1 MKKTGYISIIT
12 SIILALGF
20 LMSAHYCIGSYY
32 TFTIQR
38 KQAICLSKEYKLLK
52 RYRKEIEKRASLISE
67 IKVFSDRAGSFGLSK
82 DEWDYYPVSINDN
95 FFISEVAGILDQ
107 SASSQA
113 YYFRPKLLEIKKRT
127 GPKDEMEN
135 REEKQEQDIYLNLK
149 GAFIAKKR

>member
-1 MKKTGYISIIT
+1 MKKTGFISIIT
-12 SIILALGF
+12 SIILALAF
-20 LMSAHYCIGSYY
+20 LISAHYCIDSYC

-38 KQAICLSKEYKLLK
+38 KQAIYLSKEYKLLK
-52 RYRKEIEKRASLISE
+52 RHRKEIEKRASLISE
-67 IKVFSDRAGSFGLSK
+67 IKVFSERARSFGLCK
-82 DEWDYYPVSINDN
+82 DEWEYYPVSIDDN